1 MADVALLKIYIP
13 GMSLQSHQSR
23 TADRGRPVLAPHL
36 QETIES
42 LAAGETAREM
52 AARLYI
58 STNTV
63 KSRLRTLYRQLGA
76 RDQAHAV
83 AIAFRLGV
91 LRAMDAPVTRR
102 DGGAQAMQPV
112 MIASLNAQRLRTTIA
127 DLTALLRVAELTRCP
142 GSISSGV
149 VGGHE
154 TAYEILQYV
163 GELARGKVDQAGS
176 DPHEILRRI
185 AEIAE
190 AATAPVDDPLRL
202 SN

>member
-1 MADVALLKIYIP
+1 M
-13 GMSLQSHQSR
+13 
-23 TADRGRPVLAPHL
+23 APHL

-91 LRAMDAPVTRR
+91 LRTKDAPVSRR

-112 MIASLNAQRLRTTIA
+112 VVASLNAQRLRTTIA

-142 GSISSGV
+142 GA
-149 VGGHE
+149 VGTGE
-154 TAYEILQYV
+154 GGGSAEREILRYV
-163 GELARGKVDQAGS
+163 GELARKKLEQPHG
-176 DPHEILRRI
+176 DPHEVLARI

-190 AATAPVDDPLRL
+190 AATPAVDEPLQL
-202 SN
+202 AN

>member
-1 MADVALLKIYIP
+1 
-13 GMSLQSHQSR
+13 MSLQSHQSH
-23 TADRGRPVLAPHL
+23 TADGGRPVLAPHL

-52 AARLYI
+52 AARLFI

-91 LRAMDAPVTRR
+91 LRTMDAPVSRR

-142 GSISSGV
+142 GSIAPGEG
-149 VGGHE
+149 GGHA
-154 TAYEILQYV
+154 TTHEILQYV
-163 GELARGKVDQAGS
+163 GELARGKAGQAGS
-176 DPHEILRRI
+176 DPYEILMRI
-185 AEIAE
+185 AEIVE
-190 AATAPVDDPLRL
+190 AATGPVDDPLRL
-202 SN
+202 TN

>member
-1 MADVALLKIYIP
+1 
-13 GMSLQSHQSR
+13 MSLLPHQSHAGDVS
-23 TADRGRPVLAPHL
+23 GRPVLAPHL

-91 LRAMDAPVTRR
+91 LRTMDGPVSRR
-102 DGGAQAMQPV
+102 DGAVPAMQPIV
-112 MIASLNAQRLRTTIA
+112 IASLNAQRLRTTIA
-127 DLTALLRVAELTRCP
+127 DLTALLKVAELTSCP
-142 GSISSGV
+142 ESTSPVASARELL
-149 VGGHE
+149 H
-154 TAYEILQYV
+154 YV
-163 GELARGKVDQAGS
+163 GELARGNLNQQHG
-176 DPHEILRRI
+176 DPFEVLERI

-190 AATAPVDDPLRL
+190 AATRAVEEPLRL

>member
-1 MADVALLKIYIP
+1 
-13 GMSLQSHQSR
+13 MSLQPHQSL
-23 TADRGRPVLAPHL
+23 AGDLSGQPVLAPHL

-91 LRAMDAPVTRR
+91 LRTMDGPVPRR
-102 DGGAQAMQPV
+102 DGAAQAMQPV
-112 MIASLNAQRLRTTIA
+112 VIASLNPQRLRTTIA
-127 DLTALLRVAELTRCP
+127 DLTALLRVAEVSTRP
-142 GSISSGV
+142 DSIPSGASI
-149 VGGHE
+149 HE
-154 TAYEILQYV
+154 LLHYV
-163 GELARGKVDQAGS
+163 GELARGKVDHVD
-176 DPHEILRRI
+176 DPHEVLARI

-190 AATAPVDDPLRL
+190 AATSPVEDPLRL
-202 SN
+202 TN

>member
-1 MADVALLKIYIP
+1 M
-13 GMSLQSHQSR
+13 
-23 TADRGRPVLAPHL
+23 LAPHL

-91 LRAMDAPVTRR
+91 LRTMDGPASRRGGAVPVT
-102 DGGAQAMQPV
+102 QPV
-112 MIASLNAQRLRTTIA
+112 VVAGLNPQRLRTTIA
-127 DLTALLRVAELTRCP
+127 DLTALLRVAELAPCP
-142 GSISSGV
+142 QTTT
-149 VGGHE
+149 
-154 TAYEILQYV
+154 TARELLRYV
-163 GELARGKVDQAGS
+163 GELARGNLAQPDGDPQAVL
-176 DPHEILRRI
+176 EKI

-190 AATAPVDDPLRL
+190 TATDQVVLT
-202 SN
+202 N